1 MSFNYNKHKSNESGD
16 SFWTSYSDLF
26 LGMSVV
32 FLLLYVTASLRTGT
46 NGIQQQVENKKLS
59 MQVQDLQNQLKMYD
73 STRKEYLNTQASE
86 SEEKMYNELM
96 DKLTLL
102 KEEAN
107 EEKNKLRQ
115 AAHENEQKEQA
126 LNQYQQLVRNIIN
139 ANVMSKTK
147 IKKREDVIEDQDV
160 QIDDQQ
166 QEIAS
171 LEKDIQNKEQVI
183 AENNK
188 KINQAEKEL
197 ENKLA
202 QLKQIHKQKK
212 MSDAAYA
219 KQVQALKAENERKI
233 EQLEQNTVI
242 VQNQLAQVQGKLG
255 QVTGELNLTKDALTA
270 KTGENE
276 NLKNQLSQAEMEYNS
291 RVGQLQK
298 GFAEQTQRERAKF
311 EAALNQEKLSAQE
324 RAKREAG
331 YRAQLAAR
339 EKALGDKISELGQ
352 EIAKRDKD
360 FGEKLAAKDRDYGQ
374 KLAAKDK
381 EYGGKINELGGK
393 LNQMGGK
400 LNELGGRLKDTEG
413 LLAKAKA
420 EADARR
426 SIAKEIREGFKKAG
440 VQADIN
446 DQTGEVVINFG
457 DVYFDNDSAKLKDQ
471 MKDVL
476 KKAMPVYSRSLL
488 GNSKVADKIASVE
501 IIGFAS
507 PTYQGK
513 YIDPTKM
520 SGQNKKAIDY
530 NLDLSY
536 NRARAI
542 FQYVFDEN
550 RIQFEHQK
558 DLLPLI
564 KVTGRSFLA
573 EKLPS
578 VRNPSS
584 NDFCATHDCKKA
596 QRVIIKFSFEDKK

>member
-115 AAHENEQKEQA
+115 AAHENEKKEQA

-171 LEKDIQNKEQVI
+171 LEKDIQSKEQVI
-183 AENNK
+183 AENHK
-188 KINQAEKEL
+188 KIEQAEKEL
-197 ENKLA
+197 ENKLT
-202 QLKQIHKQKK
+202 QLKQVYKQKK

-219 KQVQALKAENERKI
+219 KQVQALRAENERKV
-233 EQLEQNTVI
+233 EQLEQNNVI

-311 EAALNQEKLSAQE
+311 EAALNREKLSGQE
-324 RAKREAG
+324 RAKREAA
-331 YRAQLAAR
+331 YKAQLAAR

-352 EIAKRDKD
+352 EMAKKDKE
-360 FGEKLAAKDRDYGQ
+360 FGDKLAAKEREFGS

-393 LNQMGGK
+393 LNEM
-400 LNELGGRLKDTEG
+400 GGRLKDTEG

-471 MKDVL
+471 MKEVL

-488 GNSKVADKIASVE
+488 GNQKVADKIASVE

-513 YIDPTKM
+513 YVDPTKM

-573 EKLPS
+573 EKLPT

-584 NDFCATHDCKKA
+584 SDFCATHDCKKA